1 METKVY
7 ISDEIIEIFC
17 MLLEYSKKSKASFK
31 MLAKNSQ
38 FYKVERAFEILIHTF
53 YSI

>member
-17 MLLEYSKKSKASFK
+17 MLIEYSKKSK
-31 MLAKNSQ
+31 Q
-38 FYKVERAFEILIHTF
+38 FHLKSVSKKFSILQGRTRF
-53 YSI
+53 